1 MISSLDFT
9 AYRKLKNIK
18 IGFNSKI
25 NIIAGTNGTGKS
37 SILHIISNSFQSVVK
52 TDPFVKDS
60 NALDVINRMN
70 KLANPKIETLTRGDK
85 DYNDPAIGTKGALY
99 KCNYK
104 DGYSLSFRRHNSDN
118 KNLKRFSVKPN
129 YAKNSN
135 DSLPKLPIIYLGLFR
150 LFSYGEFYED
160 NLIKD
165 IATKLPDKYLE
176 ILGDHYFDFTGQ
188 RIEFD
193 NFKNMGDIKNRANFT
208 TEQEGI
214 DSNTIS
220 AGEDN
225 LFIILF
231 ALVTLRYYFDSID
244 STKEVESILLIDE
257 LDASLHPAF
266 QLELID
272 LFIEYASDYKIQF
285 VATSHSMSLLEHV
298 LNNPKHCK
306 AIYLLDEIHKV
317 REMQDPDIHKINM
330 WLKNQTR
337 SEIYLENKIPII
349 SEDDEARFFL
359 DLLFNHYETLT
370 GINLNHFFH
379 KVKANLS
386 SEAIRNLVNDDFL
399 LRTTLRGVF
408 ILDGDQN
415 GQTDY
420 NKNLITL
427 PGDDSPEKIV
437 FDHAEDLFKDE
448 ETEFWENDV
457 LDNSGMTKLNFR
469 SDILPEIKMIEQDI
483 EDAQSTKGLR
493 RTLNKKLF
501 NKYNTFWKFVLK
513 DWIENPKNLKS
524 INKFFRSLNIVFKR
538 SSEFHGIDSKQ
549 WDFIDVDYD

>member
-1 MISSLDFT
+1 MIANLDFV

-18 IGFNSKI
+18 IGFSSKI
-25 NIIAGTNGTGKS
+25 NIISGTNGTGKS
-37 SILHIISNSFQSVVK
+37 SILHIISNSFKSVVK
-52 TDPFVKDS
+52 TDSFVNDP

-85 DYNDPAIGTKGALY
+85 DYNDPAIGTKGVLY
-99 KCNYK
+99 KCNYIN
-104 DGYSLSFRRHNSDN
+104 GYSLSFRRHNSDN
-118 KNLKRFSVKPN
+118 KKLKRFSVKPI

-135 DSLPKLPIIYLGLFR
+135 DSLPELPIIYLGLFR

-165 IATKLPDKYLE
+165 ITTKLPEKYLE
-176 ILGDHYFDFTGQ
+176 ILGNHYFDFTGQ

-208 TEQEGI
+208 TEQDGV

-244 STKEVESILLIDE
+244 STREVESILLIDE

-266 QLELID
+266 QLQLID
-272 LFIEYASDYKIQF
+272 LFIEYSDKYKIQF

-306 AIYLLDEIHKV
+306 SIYLLDEIHKV
-317 REMQDPDIHKINM
+317 RDMKDPDIHKINM

-359 DLLFNHYETLT
+359 ELLFNHYESLT
-370 GINLNHFFH
+370 GINLDNFFH
-379 KVKANLS
+379 KVKAKLS

-399 LRTTLRGVF
+399 LRTTLRGAF

-427 PGDDSPEKIV
+427 PGDDSPEKII
-437 FDHAEDLFKDE
+437 FDHAEYLFEDDE
-448 ETEFWENDV
+448 TDFWENDV
-457 LDNSGMTKLNFR
+457 LDNSGMTRVNFR
-469 SDILPEIKMIEQDI
+469 THILPELKKIEQDI
-483 EDAQSTKGLR
+483 EVAPSTKGLR
-493 RTLNKKLF
+493 RNLNKKLF
-501 NKYNTFWKFVLK
+501 NKHSIFWKFVLK
-513 DWIENPKNLKS
+513 EWIEDPKNIKS
-524 INKFFRSLNIVFKR
+524 INNFFRGLNIVFKR
-538 SSEFHGIDSKQ
+538 ASEFHGIDSKL
-549 WDFIDVDYD
+549 WDFEEIKYS